1 MQVQKKQNTP
11 KICFNQVIF
20 SKQHR
25 HTISN
30 YIEAIESDQ
39 TGSTGNTGDCHR
51 EQTQSLGG
59 DHFSREAPSE
69 FRP

>member
-25 HTISN
+25 YTISN

-39 TGSTGNTGDCHR
+39 TGPNGNTGDFHR
-51 EQTQSLGG
+51 EETQSLGG
-59 DHFSREAPSE
+59 DHF
-69 FRP
+69 

>member
-1 MQVQKKQNTP
+1 MQVEKRQNTR

-30 YIEAIESDQ
+30 YIEAIENEQ
-39 TGSTGNTGDCHR
+39 TGPNGNTGDFHR
-51 EQTQSLGG
+51 EETQSLGG
-59 DHFSREAPSE
+59 DHF
-69 FRP
+69 

>member
-1 MQVQKKQNTP
+1 MQAQKKQNTL
-11 KICFNQVIF
+11 KTCFNQAIF
-20 SKQHR
+20 SKQDR

-39 TGSTGNTGDCHR
+39 TGSTGKTGDFHR

-59 DHFSREAPSE
+59 DHF
-69 FRP
+69 